1 MSATLARVNTIKKII
16 LWSIVVGGIIAL
28 FVPTLVHGAPQPIDV
43 CGGAT
48 DNCLTGTTNLSSG
61 TDGQS
66 IAKVIIS
73 IARLLTFISAAIAIL
88 VLVIS
93 GVRMIS
99 SNGDQK
105 AYGDSL
111 KAIQYSIL
119 GLVIAVIAYSA
130 ISILSGV
137 ITGIKLG

>member
-28 FVPTLVHGAPQPIDV
+28 FIPTLVHGAPNPLNV
-43 CGGAT
+43 CDGAT
-48 DNCLTGTTNLSSG
+48 NNCLDGTSTLANG

-66 IAKVIIS
+66 IARVIIS
-73 IARLLTFISAAIAIL
+73 IARILTFISGAIAIL
-88 VLVIS
+88 ILVVS

-105 AYGDSL
+105 VYGDSL
-111 KAIQYSIL
+111 KAIQYSII
-119 GLVIAVIAYSA
+119 GLVIAVIAYSV

>member
-1 MSATLARVNTIKKII
+1 MSATLARISTIKKII

-28 FVPTLVHGAPQPIDV
+28 FIPTLVHGAPQPLDV
-43 CGGAT
+43 CTGANN
-48 DNCLTGTTNLSSG
+48 NCLNGTAALSTG

-73 IARLLTFISAAIAIL
+73 IARLLTYISAAIAIL
-88 VLVIS
+88 ILVVS

-119 GLVIAVIAYSA
+119 GLVIAVVAYSI

-137 ITGIKLG
+137 ITGITLG